1 MNSQGRAGKNESDP
15 QRNSRNE
22 NICHALPQVG
32 GSLIFVLGGFITL
45 RAEEEEEEEEEEAVV
60 DVS

>member
-15 QRNSRNE
+15 QWNSRNE
-22 NICHALPQVG
+22 NIRHALPQVG